1 LRSGSRI
8 HSLAAGAFLLAL
20 LSLGVLAMTVSNE
33 DLIARRSGDLIR
45 VTAPRLHFI
54 TEKSLQRLHDGSI
67 VPFDFQFSIAAGTR
81 SNVIERA
88 FERFTVSYDVWE
100 ERFSVVRLRDFRKS
114 ASNLS
119 ANAAESWCLEN
130 ILARTPALPADRQ
143 LWARLEVRSA
153 EPKEPSSSPYADP
166 GISITTL
173 IGIFSR
179 PPRPAQDH
187 WSLESSAFHL
197 SDLKP

>member
-1 LRSGSRI
+1 MS
-8 HSLAAGAFLLAL
+8 
-20 LSLGVLAMTVSNE
+20 VSSE
-33 DLIARRSGDLIR
+33 DLIPRRSGDLVR
-45 VTAPRLHFI
+45 VVAPRLHFI
-54 TEKSLQRLHDGSI
+54 TGKSLQRLHDGAI
-67 VPFDFQFSIAAGTR
+67 VPFDFQLSVAAGVRT
-81 SNVIERA
+81 NVVERA

-114 ASNLS
+114 GSNLS
-119 ANAAESWCLEN
+119 ASAAESWCLEN
-130 ILARTPALPADRQ
+130 ILARTSALPAGRE

-153 EPKEPSSSPYADP
+153 EPKEPSSSPFADP

-187 WSLESSAFHL
+187 WSLESAPFHL
-197 SDLKP
+197 ADLKP

>member
-1 LRSGSRI
+1 MS
-8 HSLAAGAFLLAL
+8 
-20 LSLGVLAMTVSNE
+20 VSSE
-33 DLIARRSGDLIR
+33 DLLVRRSADRIR
-45 VTAPRLHFI
+45 VIAPRLHFL
-54 TEKSLQRLHDGSI
+54 TGKSLQRLHDGAI
-67 VPFDFQFSIAAGTR
+67 VPFDFQFSIAAGAKG
-81 SNVIERA
+81 NVVERA

-100 ERFSVVRLRDFRKS
+100 EKFSVVRLRDFRKS

-130 ILARTPALPADRQ
+130 ILARAFTLPADRE
-143 LWARLEVRSA
+143 LRARLEVRSA

-179 PPRPAQDH
+179 PPRPEQDH
-187 WSLESSAFHL
+187 WAFESAAFHL
-197 SDLKP
+197 ADLKP

>member
-1 LRSGSRI
+1 MSVPSD
-8 HSLAAGAFLLAL
+8 
-20 LSLGVLAMTVSNE
+20 E
-33 DLIARRSGDLIR
+33 LIVRRSGDLIR
-45 VTAPRLHFI
+45 VIAPRLHFI
-54 TEKSLQRLHDGSI
+54 TGKSLQRLHDGAV
-67 VPFDFQFSIAAGTR
+67 VPFDFQLSIAAGSR
-81 SNVIERA
+81 GNVVERA
-88 FERFTVSYDVWE
+88 VERFTVSYDVWE
-100 ERFSVVRLRDFRKS
+100 EKFSVVRLRDFRKS

-130 ILARTPALPADRQ
+130 ILARRSALPADRQ

-153 EPKEPSSSPYADP
+153 EPKDPSTFPYADP

-187 WSLESSAFHL
+187 WAFESAPFRL
-197 SDLKP
+197 ADLKP

>member
-1 LRSGSRI
+1 MS
-8 HSLAAGAFLLAL
+8 
-20 LSLGVLAMTVSNE
+20 VSNE
-33 DLIARRSGDLIR
+33 ELVPRRAGDHIR
-45 VTAPRLHFI
+45 VIAPRLHFL
-54 TEKSLQRLHDGSI
+54 TGKSLQRLHDGAI
-67 VPFDFQFSIAAGTR
+67 VPFDFQLSVASGAK
-81 SNVIERA
+81 SNVVERT

-100 ERFSVVRLRDFRKS
+100 EKFSVVRPRDFRKS

-130 ILARTPALPADRQ
+130 LLARASSVLGGRE

-153 EPKEPSSSPYADP
+153 EPKEPTSFPYADP

-187 WSLESSAFHL
+187 WAFESAAFRL
-197 SDLKP
+197 ADLKP

>member
-1 LRSGSRI
+1 MS
-8 HSLAAGAFLLAL
+8 
-20 LSLGVLAMTVSNE
+20 VSNE
-33 DLIARRSGDLIR
+33 DLIVRRSGDLIH

-54 TEKSLQRLHDGSI
+54 TGKSLQRLRDGAS
-67 VPFDFQFSIAAGTR
+67 VPFDFQLSIAAGVR

-100 ERFSVVRLRDFRKS
+100 ERFSVARLRDFRKS

-119 ANAAESWCLEN
+119 ANAAEAWCLEN
-130 ILARTPALPADRQ
+130 ILAHATFLPADRE

-153 EPKEPSSSPYADP
+153 EPREASSFPYGDP

-187 WSLESSAFHL
+187 WAFESAAFRL
-197 SDLKP
+197 ADLKP

>member
-1 LRSGSRI
+1 MSVS
-8 HSLAAGAFLLAL
+8 
-20 LSLGVLAMTVSNE
+20 VAMSVASDE
-33 DLIARRSGDLIR
+33 LVPRRSGDHVR
-45 VTAPRLHFI
+45 VIAPRLHFL
-54 TEKSLQRLHDGSI
+54 TGKSLQRLHDGAI
-67 VPFDFQFSIAAGTR
+67 VPFDFQLSIAAGSKT
-81 SNVIERA
+81 SVVERA

-100 ERFSVVRLRDFRKS
+100 EKFSVVRPRDFRKS

-119 ANAAESWCLEN
+119 ANAAEAWCLEN
-130 ILARTPALPADRQ
+130 LLARVAALGDRE

-153 EPKEPSSSPYADP
+153 EPKERSSFPYSDP

-187 WSLESSAFHL
+187 WAFDSAAFHL
-197 SDLKP
+197 ADVKP

>member
-1 LRSGSRI
+1 MS
-8 HSLAAGAFLLAL
+8 
-20 LSLGVLAMTVSNE
+20 VSTE
-33 DLIARRSGDLIR
+33 DLIPRRSGDLIH

-54 TEKSLQRLHDGSI
+54 TGKSLQRLHDGAV
-67 VPFDFQFSIAAGTR
+67 VPFDFQLSIAAGIK
-81 SNVIERA
+81 SNVVERA

-100 ERFSVVRLRDFRKS
+100 EKFSVVRLRDFRKS
-114 ASNLS
+114 ASSLS

-130 ILARTPALPADRQ
+130 ILARAPAPPADRQ

-153 EPKEPSSSPYADP
+153 EPKEPLSSPYADS

-173 IGIFSR
+173 IGAFSR

-187 WSLESSAFHL
+187 WSLESAAFRL
-197 SDLKP
+197 ADLKP

>member
-1 LRSGSRI
+1 MS
-8 HSLAAGAFLLAL
+8 
-20 LSLGVLAMTVSNE
+20 VPNE
-33 DLIARRSGDLIR
+33 DLVPRRSGDHLR
-45 VTAPRLHFI
+45 VIAPRLHFL
-54 TEKSLQRLHDGSI
+54 TGKSLQRLHDGAI
-67 VPFDFQFSIAAGTR
+67 VPFDFQLSIAAGAK
-81 SNVIERA
+81 SNVVERT

-100 ERFSVVRLRDFRKS
+100 EKFSVVRPRDFRKS

-130 ILARTPALPADRQ
+130 LLARASTLWGNRE

-153 EPKEPSSSPYADP
+153 EPKEPSSFPYADP

-187 WSLESSAFHL
+187 WAFESAAFRL
-197 SDLKP
+197 ADLKP

>member
-1 LRSGSRI
+1 LRALSRI
-8 HSLAAGAFLLAL
+8 HSLAAGTFLLAL
-20 LSLGVLAMTVSNE
+20 ISLGVLAMSVSNE
-33 DLIARRSGDLIR
+33 ELVPRRSGDYLR
-45 VTAPRLHFI
+45 VIVPRLHFL
-54 TEKSLQRLHDGSI
+54 TGKSLQRLHDGAV
-67 VPFDFQFSIAAGTR
+67 VPFDFQLGIAAGVK
-81 SNVIERA
+81 SNVVERA

-100 ERFSVVRLRDFRKS
+100 EKFSVVRPRDFRKS
-114 ASNLS
+114 ASSLS

-130 ILARTPALPADRQ
+130 LLARASTLGGRE

-153 EPKEPSSSPYADP
+153 EPKEPSSFPYADP

-187 WSLESSAFHL
+187 WAFESAAFRFA
-197 SDLKP
+197 DLKP

>member
-1 LRSGSRI
+1 MS
-8 HSLAAGAFLLAL
+8 
-20 LSLGVLAMTVSNE
+20 VSSE
-33 DLIARRSGDLIR
+33 DLIVRRSGDMIR
-45 VTAPRLHFI
+45 VVAPRLHFI
-54 TEKSLQRLHDGSI
+54 TGKSLQRLHDGAV
-67 VPFDFQFSIAAGTR
+67 VPFDFQLSVTAGAR
-81 SNVIERA
+81 SNIVARA

-100 ERFSVVRLRDFRKS
+100 ERFSVVRLNDFRKS

-119 ANAAESWCLEN
+119 ANGAEAWCLEN
-130 ILARTPALPADRQ
+130 ISARGFALPANRE

-153 EPKEPSSSPYADP
+153 EPKEPSSSPYTDP

-197 SDLKP
+197 ADLKP

>member
-1 LRSGSRI
+1 MS
-8 HSLAAGAFLLAL
+8 
-20 LSLGVLAMTVSNE
+20 VSNE
-33 DLIARRSGDLIR
+33 DLIVRRSGDLIH

-54 TEKSLQRLHDGSI
+54 TGKSLQRLRDGAS
-67 VPFDFQFSIAAGTR
+67 VPFDFQLSIAAGVR

-100 ERFSVVRLRDFRKS
+100 ERFSVARLRDFRKS

-119 ANAAESWCLEN
+119 ANAAEAWCLEN
-130 ILARTPALPADRQ
+130 ILARATFLPADRE

-153 EPKEPSSSPYADP
+153 EPREASSFPYGDP

-187 WSLESSAFHL
+187 WAFESAAFRL
-197 SDLKP
+197 ADLKP